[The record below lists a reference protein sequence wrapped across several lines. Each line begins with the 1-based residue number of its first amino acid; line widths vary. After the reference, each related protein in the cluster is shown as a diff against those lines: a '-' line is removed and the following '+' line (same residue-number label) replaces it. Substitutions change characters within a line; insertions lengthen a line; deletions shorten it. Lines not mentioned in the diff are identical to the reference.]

1 MITIINYEA
10 GNLKSICNMLDS
22 LGEEYKISSDPK
34 EIETAERI
42 IFPGQGHFEQA
53 MKNLERKG
61 LIEPI
66 KKAIENNAHFLG
78 ICLGLQVLFEKS
90 AEAPGINGLGII
102 KGEVKKF
109 TEGKIP
115 QIGWNKI
122 NTTKNNSFLEDDYF
136 YFVNSYYVVPE
147 DKNVIS
153 STCGYHI
160 DFCASIEYKNLV
172 AVQFHP
178 EKSSNAG
185 INFFKKWL
193 NSWIAEKRNEWMG
206 KKLCQ

>member
-1 MITIINYEA
+1 MITIIDYEA

-22 LGEEYKISSDPK
+22 LGEKYIISSNPE
-34 EIETAERI
+34 EIASAECI
-42 IFPGQGHFEQA
+42 IFPGQGHFAQA
-53 MKNLERKG
+53 MKNLNRKG

-66 KKAIENNAHFLG
+66 KTAIQNNAKFLG

-90 AEAPGINGLGII
+90 EEAPGIAGLGII

-109 TEGKIP
+109 TQGKIP

-122 NTTKNNSFLEDDYF
+122 KTTQNNSYLEDDYF
-136 YFVNSYYVVPE
+136 YFVNSYYVIPE

-153 STCGYHI
+153 SICNYNI
-160 DFCASIEYKNLV
+160 DFTASIEYKNLT

-185 INFFKKWL
+185 INFFEKWL
-193 NSWIAEKRNEWMG
+193 K
-206 KKLCQ
+206 